1 MSKYFEIGSK
11 RLNIS
16 LIEDIISKNK
26 KIRLSKNSISKI
38 KKSRKFLEKSISD
51 DSLIY
56 GVNTGFGSLCEE
68 QIPLNNINKL
78 QENLI
83 VSHACGTG
91 DLISKDIIKII
102 LILKINSLSLGFSG
116 VRLSLVE
123 LLIKMYNKD
132 IIPVIYEQGSLGAS
146 GDLAPLAHLSLPLI
160 GKGDVYYRGKIVKSK
175 TAFKKENINLYKLSY
190 KEGLAL
196 LNGTQFMAAF
206 CAWSIIQSKRIAYFS
221 DIIASISLEAF
232 SCRHEPFSDL
242 ISLVRPH
249 KGQVETSKNI
259 LNILKSSKTFF
270 SNNIYTQ
277 DPYSFRCI
285 PQVHGATKD
294 VITHVNQ
301 ILDIEMNSVT
311 DNPIVFSKQA
321 KVISGGNFH
330 GQPIA
335 MAMDYLAIALSE
347 LGNISERR
355 VFNLLSG
362 QRGLPSYLIQEP
374 GINSGFMIT
383 QYTAASIVSQN
394 KQFCTPSSIDSI
406 VSSNGQEDHVSM
418 GANSALKLFKVVNNI
433 NTLMSIELMN
443 SIQAIELKNIK
454 SSKTILDLIKSY
466 RKQVP
471 FVKEDVVLYPFILK
485 GEEFIS
491 NYFLN

>member
-38 KKSRKFLEKSISD
+38 KKSRKFLEESISD

-68 QIPLNNINKL
+68 QIPLKKINKL

-91 DLISKDIIKII
+91 DLILKDIIKII

-123 LLIKMYNKD
+123 LLVKLYNKD
-132 IIPVIYEQGSLGAS
+132 IIPVVYEQGSLGAS

-160 GKGDVYYRGKIVKSK
+160 GKGDVYYNGKIVQSK
-175 TAFKKENINLYKLSY
+175 TAFKKENIKLYNLSY

-196 LNGTQFMAAF
+196 LNGTQFMSAF
-206 CAWSIIQSKRIAYFS
+206 CAWSIIQSKKISYFS
-221 DIIASISLEAF
+221 DLIASVSLEAF

-249 KGQVETSKNI
+249 QGQVATSKNI
-259 LNILKSSKTFF
+259 LKILKSSKTFF
-270 SNNIYTQ
+270 LNNTYTQ

-294 VITHVNQ
+294 VIAHVNQ
-301 ILDIEMNSVT
+301 ILDVEMNSVT

-335 MAMDYLAIALSE
+335 MAMDYLAISLSE

-362 QRGLPSYLIQEP
+362 QRGLPNYLIQEA

-418 GANSALKLFKVVNNI
+418 GGNSALKLFKVVNNL

-443 SIQAIELKNIK
+443 SAQAIELKKIK
-454 SSKTILDLIKSY
+454 SSKIILDLIKSY
-466 RKQVP
+466 RKHVP
-471 FVKEDVVLYPFILK
+471 FIKEDIILSPLIFKGKKFIT
-485 GEEFIS
+485 
-491 NYFLN
+491 NYFSN

>member
-1 MSKYFEIGSK
+1 MDNYFEIGSK
-11 RLNIS
+11 KLNIS
-16 LIEDIISKNK
+16 LIEDILLKNK
-26 KIRLSKNSISKI
+26 KIKLSKNSIDKI
-38 KKSRKFLEKSISD
+38 KKSRQFLESSISD

-68 QIPLNNINKL
+68 QIPLNKINKL

-123 LLIKMYNKD
+123 LLIKIYNKD

-160 GKGDVYYRGKIVKSK
+160 GKGDVYYKGKIVKAK
-175 TAFKKENINLYKLSY
+175 IAFKKENITLYQLSY

-196 LNGTQFMAAF
+196 LNGTQFMTAF
-206 CAWSIIQSKRIAYFS
+206 CAWSVIQSKKIAYFS
-221 DIIASISLEAF
+221 DLIASISLEAF
-232 SCRHEPFSDL
+232 SCRHEPFSEL
-242 ISLVRPH
+242 ISLVRSH
-249 KGQVETSKNI
+249 QGQIETSKNI
-259 LNILKSSKTFF
+259 LKILESSKVFF
-270 SNNIYTQ
+270 SNNMYTQ

-294 VITHVNQ
+294 VIKHVNQ
-301 ILDIEMNSVT
+301 VLDIEMNSVT
-311 DNPIVFSKQA
+311 DNPIVFSKQS

-335 MAMDYLAIALSE
+335 MAMDYLAISMSE

-362 QRGLPSYLIQEP
+362 QRGLPNYLIQEP

-418 GANSALKLFKVVNNI
+418 GANSALKLFKVINNV

-443 SIQAIELKNIK
+443 SAQAIELKGVK
-454 SSKTILDLIKSY
+454 SSKIILDLIQAY
-466 RKQVP
+466 RKHVP
-471 FVKEDVVLYPFILK
+471 FVKEDVVLSPFILK
-485 GEEFIS
+485 GKEFIA
-491 NYFLN
+491 NYFLS